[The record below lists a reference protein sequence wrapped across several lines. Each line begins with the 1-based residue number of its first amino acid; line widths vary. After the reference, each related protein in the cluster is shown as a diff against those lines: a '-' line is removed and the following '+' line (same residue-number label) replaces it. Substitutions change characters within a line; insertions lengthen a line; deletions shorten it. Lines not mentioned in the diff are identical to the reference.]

1 VSGRESLSG
10 SSGERIVGEGVKG
23 MVDEVVGGLKD
34 VKFCDL
40 VDMFVDSYLKGRFD
54 DANKYLLS
62 IINSDV
68 FKSVKEKVID
78 EVFRWCVNRAYG
90 MGGHKNVNDLKRKL
104 HTIKSAYPLT
114 SLARWLAR
122 EYGDGKGFSLNEHI
136 VLAGMSQAVVSEYV
150 KRYRASPHAT
160 PLSDEDLN
168 LIIRSKSRVYGFK
181 DNEFTKTVKNFII
194 FVNALTH
201 HIVKEDP
208 SIYNEIVEE
217 AEKKAS
223 QYLGVK

>member
-1 VSGRESLSG
+1 VSGRESLSE
-10 SSGERIVGEGVKG
+10 SSGERIIGEGVEG
-23 MVDEVVGGLKD
+23 MVDEVVDGLKG

-40 VDMFVDSYLKGRFD
+40 VDMFVDSYLKGMFD

-62 IINSDV
+62 IINDEV
-68 FKSVKEKVID
+68 FRNIKEKVVD
-78 EVFRWCVNRAYG
+78 DVARWCVNRAYG
-90 MGGHKNVNDLKRKL
+90 MGDYKDVDVLKRRL
-104 HTIKSAYPLT
+104 HAIEGAYPLT

-122 EYGDGKGFSLNEHI
+122 EYGDGKGFSLNEDN

-168 LIIRSKSRVYGFK
+168 LIIRFKSKVYGLK
-181 DNEFTKTVKNFII
+181 DDEFTKTVKNFMI

-208 SIYNEIVEE
+208 SIYNEIVGE